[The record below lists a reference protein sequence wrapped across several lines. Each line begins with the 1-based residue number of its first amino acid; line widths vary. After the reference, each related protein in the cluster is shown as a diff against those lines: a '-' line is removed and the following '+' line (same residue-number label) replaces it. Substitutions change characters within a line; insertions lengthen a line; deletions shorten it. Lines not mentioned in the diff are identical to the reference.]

1 MSLLLLLVGCG
12 ADCEQTLA
20 PQALLTGDQT
30 PFADYDPA
38 ACTPDERAWQDNIA
52 PVVQEKCSS
61 CHDTEPQFGAPNT
74 LVDYAELL
82 EGLPGNRP
90 VDRMAVRSATHT
102 MPPANSPQLD
112 HEELDNLVS
121 WATCGEVHADPSI
134 GLVVD
139 REPYTADA
147 PQNAELPSFDVLA
160 TAFQVTPSTLDQYQ
174 CFAMDV
180 PIDEPRFIKRM
191 QVTLDDARVLH
202 HVVLHHDRQAES
214 ADLGSFD
221 CDSMGAGRS
230 QQLWAWA
237 PGTGAF
243 DFEEGG
249 LELNPGERLIV
260 EIHYNNGAGLSDV
273 EDSSGVRIFHGPVE
287 DLEWTLAA
295 LGPDE
300 FEVPQ
305 GESAVCSQ
313 DEVFGPK
320 RLLAGMPHMHE
331 LGAEFDSWIER
342 ANGETEDLVHLTGWS
357 FESQHFYEMGTL
369 VDQGDVLHT
378 RCGYRNET
386 GADAS
391 SGLRTQDEMCFN
403 FLFVGP
409 Q

>member
-1 MSLLLLLVGCG
+1 MCI
-12 ADCEQTLA
+12 
-20 PQALLTGDQT
+20 
-30 PFADYDPA
+30 
-38 ACTPDERAWQDNIA
+38 R
-52 PVVQEKCSS
+52 
-61 CHDTEPQFGAPNT
+61 
-74 LVDYAELL
+74 
-82 EGLPGNRP
+82 
-90 VDRMAVRSATHT
+90 DR
-102 MPPANSPQLD
+102 
-112 HEELDNLVS
+112 
-121 WATCGEVHADPSI
+121 
-134 GLVVD
+134 
-139 REPYTADA
+139 
-147 PQNAELPSFDVLA
+147 
-160 TAFQVTPSTLDQYQ
+160 
-174 CFAMDV
+174 
-180 PIDEPRFIKRM
+180 
-191 QVTLDDARVLH
+191 
-202 HVVLHHDRQAES
+202 
-214 ADLGSFD
+214 
-221 CDSMGAGRS
+221 
-230 QQLWAWA
+230 LWAWA

-273 EDSSGVRIFHGPVE
+273 VDSSGVRIFHGPVE